1 MRVQFG
7 GLWRHPDFLKL
18 WAGQSVSL
26 IGSSVTGLALP
37 LTAVLVLN
45 ATPAQM
51 GIVRAAQYLPFLLLG
66 LFVGAWVDRLRR
78 RPILIMADMGRALLV
93 GLIPAAALLGLL

>member
-1 MRVQFG
+1 M
-7 GLWRHPDFLKL
+7 
-18 WAGQSVSL
+18 SL

-51 GIVRAAQYLPFLLLG
+51 GVVRAAEYLPFLLLG
-66 LFVGAWVDRLRR
+66 LFAGVWVDRLRR
-78 RPILIMADMGRALLV
+78 RPILILADAARACRW
-93 GLIPAAALLGLL
+93 AAR